1 MRQINQVPDASSAG
15 FYNPCSGALSI
26 VMPQEAIN
34 QIQNPSFE
42 LYLDTNNVA
51 FPDWRVTRI
60 STPGGV
66 TSTLTNISP
75 YITTTGREW
84 SGANSLYTANVAGF
98 NFISLQYVNLS
109 ITTNLTYAFSFY
121 LFGETGSH
129 NRIYTITV
137 AVGATTVAT
146 RSVQVVEGRWQRFEL
161 VFRSTLTSAVATATI
176 TKGPVGGSY
185 AGGDVYID
193 ALQFEQ
199 ITIADTMLNIP
210 VSSMHA
216 TTYFDGDTTGLIDD
230 STGIIE
236 FAWEG
241 LPHRSRSV
249 RSEATAA
256 GGRIY
261 NLQDDFDLEIIGIAE
276 ASMAQP
282 QVQTLTYNSQD
293 GGTLQDIINPVRTIT
308 LIGQLHGSDK
318 IDLARKVQRLTALF
332 SRDLVQFRQD
342 RTFIFQH
349 LDGREPIGV
358 PMTFTGTFTGGLNV
372 MATDLL
378 SVNIDISIQ
387 MHDPYFYG
395 HDEGMKLT
403 VPTRTAFGNFFKVS
417 PYSISSTTGLLQ
429 PLGASPGIFGQIYTI
444 AQAPDGRFW
453 IGGTFT
459 APHAYITI
467 YNPNTNTF
475 TAVPGATLNAA
486 VHSIKFSPDGLAWIG
501 GAFTGAIGNYL
512 TTHNGSAYL
521 STGNFNSIVQG
532 IQVVPIGSQ
541 YEVYAVGQFT
551 TAPSGAALYIAKYD
565 NSIATWA
572 AYSTGNGFNGVVFA
586 VTYDAVKDVL
596 YVGGSFTATNGGAV
610 SCARIAQII
619 RSTGTTSA
627 CGTGIPN
634 QSVRALYVD
643 TDQSLIIGG
652 NFTLPTKYLAYFAN
666 GVVSGWP
673 VGYSTTTTPYEI
685 VNINQISRYKDGIFV
700 GSPRT
705 ISSTGAFFQTD
716 LPGLAYWNGSAISG
730 SAWIPIAD
738 CGYSSYVG
746 YEAPDGQF
754 FVGQTTAG
762 SPVSV
767 NLVQTINSSTVQSY
781 PTIRMQFR
789 FGYRIQVL
797 AILNARDNKT
807 MLFTDRYEDNGLGD
821 EQEYDFSGGDIVT
834 IQPKYSQ
841 VNSQQFGNL
850 LRVMNPAGNFV
861 DYTIRPGSV
870 SIGLMAME
878 LSTPIEGYNVEV
890 FWPQAFQSIFDG
902 VYKQ

>member
-176 TKGPVGGSY
+176 TKDPVGGSY

-308 LIGQLHGSDK
+308 LIGQLHGLDK

-395 HDEGMKLT
+395 HDEGMSLLPPSGSYGT
-403 VPTRTAFGNFFKVS
+403 GLYKVS
-417 PYSISSTTGLLQ
+417 TYQVSSITSMMQS
-429 PLGASPGIFGQIYTI
+429 LGPVGTNLANVYTL
-444 AQAPDGRFW
+444 AQAQDGRIW
-453 IGGTFT
+453 IGGDFLL
-459 APHAYITI
+459 PHPYITI
-467 YNPNTNTF
+467 YNPATNTF
-475 TAVPGATLNAA
+475 SAVPGATLNAA
-486 VHSIKFSPDGLAWIG
+486 VNSIKFAPDGKAWIG
-501 GAFTGAIGNYL
+501 GNFTGAIGNYL
-512 TTHNGSAYL
+512 TTHNGTAYT
-521 STGNFNSIVQG
+521 STGNFNNFVYG
-532 IQVVPIGSQ
+532 IQIVPAGIS
-541 YEVYAVGQFT
+541 YEVYAVGAFT
-551 TAPSGAALYIAKYD
+551 TAPSGAANRIARYTTAWSSYGTGTGFNNIVYAITY
-565 NSIATWA
+565 NSI
-572 AYSTGNGFNGVVFA
+572 S
-586 VTYDAVKDVL
+586 DIL
-596 YVGGSFTATNGGAV
+596 YVGGAFTTTQGGAV
-610 SCARIAQII
+610 ACPRVAQIT
-619 RSTGTTSA
+619 RSGGSTSA
-627 CGTGIPN
+627 CGAGIPN
-634 QSVRALYVD
+634 NSVRSLYID

-652 NFTLPTKYLAYFAN
+652 DFTSPTNYLAYFAN
-666 GVVSGWP
+666 GVITAWS
-673 VGYSTTTTPYEI
+673 VGYTTPI
-685 VNINQISRYKDGIFV
+685 TSIGINQITRYRDGIFV
-700 GSPRT
+700 GSPRS
-705 ISSTGAFFQTD
+705 ISSTVIAVPAYKTA
-716 LPGLAYWNGSAISG
+716 LPSVAYWNGSAISG

-738 CGYSSYVG
+738 CSISTFTGLELPNGDFIISIIG
-746 YEAPDGQF
+746 
-754 FVGQTTAG
+754 G
-762 SPVSV
+762 SPSSIQ
-767 NLVQTINSSTVQSY
+767 LSHTLNSSTVQAY
-781 PTIRMQFR
+781 PKIRLKLNNGSQ
-789 FGYRIQVL
+789 YQVVG
-797 AILNARDNKT
+797 IINARDTKM
-807 MLFTDRYEDNGLGD
+807 MLFNDRFEQNGVSASID
-821 EQEYDFSGGDIVT
+821 YDFVAGQVITIV
-834 IQPKYSQ
+834 PKNGTLTAY
-841 VNSQQFGNL
+841 VNENL
-850 LRVMNPAGNFV
+850 LYTLNPAGSFV
-861 DYTIRPGSV
+861 DFVLRPGIA
-870 SIGLMAME
+870 SIGACIGDNSIMP
-878 LSTPIEGYNVEV
+878 TIEVY
-890 FWPQAFQSIFDG
+890 WPQTFQSIFDG